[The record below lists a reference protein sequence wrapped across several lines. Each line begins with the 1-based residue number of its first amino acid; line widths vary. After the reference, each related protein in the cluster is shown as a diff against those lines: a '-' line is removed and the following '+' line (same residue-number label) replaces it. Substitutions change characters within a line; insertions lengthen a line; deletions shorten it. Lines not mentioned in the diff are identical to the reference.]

1 MKTSWKG
8 SISFG
13 MVYFPVNVYT
23 ATSGSS
29 GVKLNYLHRKCN
41 NRIRYKKVCE
51 ACNEEVSQDEIVKGY
66 EYEKDKYV
74 VITDEDFE
82 KLPIKS
88 KKVISISHFV
98 DEDAVDPIYLDK
110 AYFISPGNFSASK
123 AFELFRRAMRETGK
137 VGIAKITLTSNE
149 YVAMIKPYDKGG
161 MLLYLLYY
169 LDEIKKTEDITEL
182 NYNVDIHNNELKMAI
197 SLIENMTGEF
207 DIAQYR
213 NEYQDALKQLIQAK
227 IERKEVVSPPEAQQN
242 IVDLME
248 ALKASVEAAKNSRTD
263 SSGIGKGKSRG
274 KSMEKSTSNKI
285 RKTATEDRKATA
297 GENDTGELVG
307 VNAGADT
314 SAKAK
319 SGKKEK
325 TL

>member
-29 GVKLNYLHRKCN
+29 EVKLNYLHRKCN
-41 NRIRYKKVCE
+41 SRIHYKKFCD
-51 ACNEEVSQDEIVKGY
+51 ACKEEVSQDEIIKGY
-66 EYEKDKYV
+66 EYERDRYI
-74 VITDEDFE
+74 VISDEDFE

-169 LDEIKKTEDITEL
+169 SDEIKKTEDITEL
-182 NYNVDIHNNELKMAI
+182 NYNADIHNNELKMAI
-197 SLIENMTGEF
+197 SLIDNMTGEF
-207 DIAQYR
+207 DIGQYR

-227 IERKEVVSPPEAQQN
+227 IEGREVVSPPEAQSN
-242 IVDLME
+242 IIDLME
-248 ALKASVEAAKNSRTD
+248 ALKASVEAAKHARTD
-263 SSGIGKGKSRG
+263 SSGIGKRKSRG
-274 KSMEKSTSNKI
+274 KSMGKSTSNKI
-285 RKTATEDRKATA
+285 RKTATEGRKPAA
-297 GENDTGELVG
+297 GENDVGELTG

-314 SAKAK
+314 STKAK
-319 SGKKEK
+319 SGGKRKI
-325 TL
+325 L

>member
-23 ATSGSS
+23 ATSGSV

-41 NRIRYKKVCE
+41 SRIRYRKFCD
-51 ACNEEVSQDEIVKGY
+51 ACNEEVSQDDIVKGY

-74 VITDEDFE
+74 VIADEDFE

-98 DEDAVDPIYLDK
+98 DEDEVDPIYLDK

-169 LDEIKKTEDITEL
+169 LDEIKKTEEITEL
-182 NYNVDIHNNELKMAI
+182 NYNVDIHDNELKMAI
-197 SLIENMTGEF
+197 SLIDNMTGEF
-207 DIAQYR
+207 DIGQYR

-227 IERKEVVSPPEAQQN
+227 IEGREVVSPPEVQSN
-242 IVDLME
+242 IINLME
-248 ALKASVEAAKNSRTD
+248 ALKASVEAAKHGRTD
-263 SSGIGKGKSRG
+263 SKKKSRG
-274 KSMEKSTSNKI
+274 KSTGKSTSNRI
-285 RKTATEDRKATA
+285 RKTATEDRNQAVGENGA
-297 GENDTGELVG
+297 GEPAD

-314 SAKAK
+314 SAKSK
-319 SGKKEK
+319 PGGKRKI
-325 TL
+325 L

>member
-1 MKTSWKG
+1 MRTSWKG

-41 NRIRYKKVCE
+41 SRIRYKKFCD
-51 ACNEEVSQDEIVKGY
+51 ACNKEVSQDEIVKGY
-66 EYEKDKYV
+66 EYEKDRYI

-149 YVAMIKPYDKGG
+149 YAAIIKPYDKGG
-161 MLLYLLYY
+161 MLLHLLYY

-182 NYNVDIHNNELKMAI
+182 NYNVDIHNNEMKMAI
-197 SLIENMTGEF
+197 SLINNMTGEI
-207 DIAQYR
+207 DIGQYR

-227 IERKEVVSPPEAQQN
+227 IEGKEVVSPPEAQSN
-242 IVDLME
+242 IIDLME
-248 ALKASVEAAKNSRTD
+248 ALKASVEAAKHARTD
-263 SSGIGKGKSRG
+263 NSGIGKEKSSGKSKG
-274 KSMEKSTSNKI
+274 KSTSIKI
-285 RKTATEDRKATA
+285 RETANEGRKPAA
-297 GENDTGELVG
+297 GENDAGELAG
-307 VNAGADT
+307 VNSGADT

-319 SGKKEK
+319 PGGKRKI
-325 TL
+325 L

>member
-23 ATSGSS
+23 ATSGSA

-41 NRIRYKKVCE
+41 SRIRYKKYCDT
-51 ACNEEVSQDEIVKGY
+51 CNEEVSQDEIVKGY
-66 EYEKDKYV
+66 EYEKDKYI

-88 KKVISISHFV
+88 KKLISISHFV
-98 DEDAVDPIYLDK
+98 DEDEVDPIYLDK

-123 AFELFRRAMRETGK
+123 AFELFRRAMLETGK

-169 LDEIKKTEDITEL
+169 SDEIKKTEEITEL
-182 NYNVDIHNNELKMAI
+182 DYNVDIHDNELKMAI
-197 SLIENMTGEF
+197 SLIDNMTWEF
-207 DIAQYR
+207 DIGQYR
-213 NEYQDALKQLIQAK
+213 NEYQDALKQLIQSK
-227 IERKEVVSPPEAQQN
+227 IEGKEVVSPPEAQSN
-242 IVDLME
+242 IIDLME
-248 ALKASVEAAKNSRTD
+248 ALKASVEAAKHGRTD
-263 SSGIGKGKSRG
+263 SRKKGTGKGTGSR
-274 KSMEKSTSNKI
+274 S
-285 RKTATEDRKATA
+285 RKTATEGRKPTA
-297 GENDTGELVG
+297 GENDTGEPAG
-307 VNAGADT
+307 VSAGTDT
-314 SAKAK
+314 STKPG
-319 SGKKEK
+319 GKRKI
-325 TL
+325 L

>member
-23 ATSGSS
+23 ATSGSV

-41 NRIRYKKVCE
+41 SRIRYRKFCD
-51 ACNEEVSQDEIVKGY
+51 ACNEEVSQDDIVKGY

-74 VITDEDFE
+74 VIADEDFE

-98 DEDAVDPIYLDK
+98 DEDEVDPIYLDK

-137 VGIAKITLTSNE
+137 VGIAKISLTSNE

-169 LDEIKKTEDITEL
+169 SDEIKKTEEITEL
-182 NYNVDIHNNELKMAI
+182 NYNVDIHDNELKMAI
-197 SLIENMTGEF
+197 SLIDNMTGEF
-207 DIAQYR
+207 DIGQYR
-213 NEYQDALKQLIQAK
+213 NEYQDALKQLIQSK
-227 IERKEVVSPPEAQQN
+227 IEGKEVVSPPEAQSN
-242 IVDLME
+242 IINLME
-248 ALKASVEAAKNSRTD
+248 ALKASVEAAKHGRTD
-263 SSGIGKGKSRG
+263 SKKKSRG
-274 KSMEKSTSNKI
+274 KSTGKSTSNRI
-285 RKTATEDRKATA
+285 RKTATEDRNPAVGENGA
-297 GENDTGELVG
+297 GEPAD

-314 SAKAK
+314 SAKSK
-319 SGKKEK
+319 PGGKRKI
-325 TL
+325 L

>member
-1 MKTSWKG
+1 
-8 SISFG
+8 

-88 KKVISISHFV
+88 KKVIAISHFV

-285 RKTATEDRKATA
+285 RKTATEDRKAAA

>member
-1 MKTSWKG
+1 
-8 SISFG
+8 

-285 RKTATEDRKATA
+285 RKTATEDRKAAA

>member
-88 KKVISISHFV
+88 KKVIAISHFV

-161 MLLYLLYY
+161 MRLYLLYY

-285 RKTATEDRKATA
+285 RKTATEDRKAAA